1 MTIEGP
7 LSALI
12 DELNRKLRA
21 EDLSALLDASKDDGI
36 DEEELSK
43 LSSPNQWLLWLCE
56 KLLLTND
63 DLSFIEHVFELCRRP
78 DLLTIVLEYRIKNLS
93 SSEDQLPARQCV
105 RVPSAKKYQA
115 AKLKQPDVQMKPGVQ
130 LAAPPKARRQ
140 STAT

>member
-12 DELNRKLRA
+12 DELNTKLRA

-56 KLLLTND
+56 KLLLTNGEISMFQ
-63 DLSFIEHVFELCRRP
+63 LV
-78 DLLTIVLEYRIKNLS
+78 S
-93 SSEDQLPARQCV
+93 SKV
-105 RVPSAKKYQA
+105 
-115 AKLKQPDVQMKPGVQ
+115 G
-130 LAAPPKARRQ
+130 
-140 STAT
+140 